1 MAMPLM
7 VKLVVPTLV
16 KVTIFAEL
24 VVPVATVPKFKLV
37 GDSFA
42 VVPIPLSGTCCGL
55 PLALSVRLSA
65 ALRVPVAVGL
75 NVTLIVQVAAAASE
89 LPQVWV

>member
-1 MAMPLM
+1 MAMLLM
-7 VKLVVPTLV
+7 VRLVVPKLV

-55 PLALSVRLSA
+55 PVALSVTLSP

-75 NVTLIVQVAAAASE
+75 NVRLIVQLAAAARE